1 MPIVSSAIYFH
12 IKDDFYPTAM
22 CGKRHCD
29 IFEKMHSLNIS
40 YDKTTAIQGFLT
52 SAGRFVDRHEAATI
66 AFASGQIKERVNYLY
81 SEDIWPP
88 EKNDTI

>member
-12 IKDDFYPTAM
+12 IKDDFYPTVM

-29 IFEKMHSLNIS
+29 IFEKMHNLNIS
-40 YDKTTAIQGFLT
+40 YDKTTAIQGFLP

-66 AFASGQIKERVNYLY
+66 AFASGQIKGHINCLY
-81 SEDIWPP
+81 SENIWPP